1 MLDFA
6 MLPRLVL
13 TLFLSASLPAQADDQ
28 TEKIFEKR
36 NDRAKQEASS
46 LFKTILQD
54 FEIQPQHCTFLDTW
68 SVRPIDSSLAQKYLG
83 SKLHADVLAP
93 HNATNPAEI
102 MGSAD
107 ITQRHFCSEEEAS
120 RQWQHQQSEFRK
132 GSQSG
137 DLVEGRRHALVRMRR
152 IEVGMPVFNQTFST
166 AVLTIAFNTETLF
179 KTDLEGA
186 KARPKAFDEA
196 GYALRPFPE
205 AFGYS
210 LVYRKK
216 AGIWKKIHSSQDFT
230 MN

>member
-1 MLDFA
+1 MIL
-6 MLPRLVL
+6 RLAL
-13 TLFLSASLPAQADDQ
+13 TLFLSASLPAQADDRA
-28 TEKIFEKR
+28 EKIFEKR
-36 NDRAKQEASS
+36 NDRAKREASS
-46 LFKTILQD
+46 LFKSILQD
-54 FEIQPQHCTFLDTW
+54 ANIQPQPCIFVETW
-68 SVRPIDSSLAQKYLG
+68 SVRPIDSSLAQNYLG
-83 SKLHADVLAP
+83 SKLDANILAP
-93 HNATNPAEI
+93 HNATSPAKI
-102 MGSAD
+102 IDSAD
-107 ITQRHFCSEEEAS
+107 ITQQHFCSEAEAS

-166 AVLTIAFNTETLF
+166 AVLTITFNTETLF
-179 KTDLEGA
+179 KTGLEEA

-210 LVYRKK
+210 FVYQKK
-216 AGIWKKIHSSQDFT
+216 AGIWKKIHSRQDFT